1 MVLQGEYIAVSG
13 KCLPSQKLRCQDFP
27 HPVMPYGKLSSEERK
42 QRGWVPLLDH
52 VVRKQVSSMLLPL
65 LSAGSSPRGLRGWA
79 TLMEGPGF
87 LNHHEG
93 EA

>member
-1 MVLQGEYIAVSG
+1 MVLQEEYIAVSG
-13 KCLPSQKLRCQDFP
+13 KCLPSQKLRCQNFP

-42 QRGWVPLLDH
+42 QRGWVPLLGH
-52 VVRKQVSSMLLPL
+52 VVRKQVSMLLPL

-79 TLMEGPGF
+79 TEIEGHGF

-93 EA
+93 KA